1 MAGLALVLALLYV
14 VLAFGV
20 RGAIQW
26 RRTGDVGFRFGAERP
41 GSPQWWAR
49 LAFVAALVGGLL
61 APVLALLG
69 WLDPIAALDHRAVA
83 LVGTALAL
91 TGIIATFVAQVAM
104 GTAWRVGVD
113 PDERTDL
120 VMRWPFTLVRNPIF
134 TAMAITAS
142 GLTLM
147 VPSVLALASFA
158 VLLWAL
164 RYQVVVVEEPYLRR
178 VHGAQ
183 YDAYTARVGRFVPGI
198 GLVTT

>member
-1 MAGLALVLALLYV
+1 MASLALVLALLYV

-26 RRTGDVGFRFGAERP
+26 RRTGDVGFRFGAERR

-61 APVLALLG
+61 APVLAVLG
-69 WLDPIAALDHRAVA
+69 WLDPIAALDRRAVA

-134 TAMAITAS
+134 TAMGVTAS

-147 VPSVLALASFA
+147 VPSVLALASFV

-164 RYQVVVVEEPYLRR
+164 RYQVVVVEEPYLKRL
-178 VHGAQ
+178 HGAQ
-183 YDAYTARVGRFVPGI
+183 YDAYAARVGRFLPGI